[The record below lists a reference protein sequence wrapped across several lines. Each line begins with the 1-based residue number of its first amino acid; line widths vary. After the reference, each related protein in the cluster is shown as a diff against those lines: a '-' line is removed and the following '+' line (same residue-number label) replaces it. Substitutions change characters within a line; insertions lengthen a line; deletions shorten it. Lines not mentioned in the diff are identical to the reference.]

1 MIRNYDYAT
10 ECEQRDWKLMND
22 FTDNADF
29 FTKCYQLKQYN
40 SIDAYA
46 LREGDSNKHYN
57 VELKYRDMPHDKYDS
72 YFLECDKYAELRRMS
87 DNNRIPLYIN
97 FVSDGFTAI
106 WNVDPN
112 KGGFDVGEP
121 VKRRS
126 KDRYTSMQEKTAK
139 YQLPLDKA
147 VIYNSTYTRVQ

>member
-1 MIRNYDYAT
+1 MTRDHEYTAT
-10 ECEQRDWKLMND
+10 CESRDWQLLNE
-22 FTDNADF
+22 FTNNTNF
-29 FTKCYQLKQYN
+29 FTNVYKCKEYH

-46 LREGDSNKHYN
+46 LRDSIHYN
-57 VELKYRDMPHDKYDS
+57 VEYKYREMPHDQYDS
-72 YFLECDKYAELRRMS
+72 YFLECDKYAELRRLS
-87 DNNRIPLYIN
+87 DNGRTPLYIN
-97 FVSDGFTAI
+97 FFNDGYTAI

-112 KGGFDVGEP
+112 KGGINVGEP

-126 KDRYTSMQEKTAK
+126 KDKYTSMQEKTAK